1 MLIGRIKIFIASV
14 GAILVALVAA
24 FLRGKSVAVEAE
36 KRKDLQDYADTRKR
50 MDEVDI
56 DDDSGVIRAW
66 LHERGKQ

>member
-1 MLIGRIKIFIASV
+1 MLIGRIKLFFASIVGLSV
-14 GAILVALVAA
+14 GLIAA
-24 FLRGKSVAVEAE
+24 YLRGRSAAVEAE

>member
-1 MLIGRIKIFIASV
+1 MLIGRIKLFIASV

-50 MDEVDI
+50 IDEVRVDN
-56 DDDSGVIRAW
+56 DPGVIRDW
-66 LHERGKQ
+66 LRERGKQ